1 VSFDYGDPVAL
12 RAEVRAAP
20 VAPATVGD
28 LANATAVT
36 CTVTLPDGTTSSPSV
51 TNASTGVY
59 TISYAP
65 TMAGRHVVRWTAT
78 GTNAAEF
85 DDVFIV
91 KARSATPLVS
101 LADFKT
107 HLNITSTTNDEEL
120 RRMLLSASD
129 LAERVTG
136 RIFRLTTFTEAHD
149 GGTSAIRL
157 RRLPV
162 VSLTT
167 VTESGST
174 ITSSGYTL
182 DANAGV
188 LYRGSSTAPMEWTA
202 GQRNVSVT
210 YVAGEGDPPQTAYDL
225 VLELGRHMWRT
236 QRGAMPSAMGSGDD
250 YVPGAAYALT
260 YRARELVDALRMPGL
275 A

>member
-1 VSFDYGDPVAL
+1 MSFDYGDPVAL
-12 RAEVRAAP
+12 SVQVRDS
-20 VAPATVGD
+20 TGT
-28 LANATAVT
+28 LANATTVT

-65 TMAGRHVVRWTAT
+65 TAAGRHVVRWTAT

-85 DDVFIV
+85 DDVFVV
-91 KARSATPLVS
+91 KSRSHTALLS
-101 LADFKT
+101 LADFKS

-120 RRMLLSASD
+120 RRCLLSASD

-149 GGTSAIRL
+149 GGTSAISL

-174 ITSSGYTL
+174 ITSTGYTL
-182 DANAGV
+182 DASAGV
-188 LYRGSSTAPMEWTA
+188 LYRGSSTAPMEWAA

-236 QRGAMPSAMGSGDD
+236 QRGGAASTLGGDD
-250 YVPGAAYALT
+250 YIPGAAYALT
-260 YRARELVDALRMPGL
+260 YRARELADALRVPAL
-275 A
+275 

>member
-1 VSFDYGDPVAL
+1 MSFDYGDPVAL
-12 RAEVRAAP
+12 SVQVRDSTGA
-20 VAPATVGD
+20 
-28 LANATAVT
+28 LANATTVT

-65 TMAGRHVVRWTAT
+65 TAAGRHVVRWTAT

-91 KARSATPLVS
+91 KARTATPLVS
-101 LADFKT
+101 LADFKL

-136 RIFRLTTFTEAHD
+136 RIFRLTAFTESHD
-149 GGTSAIRL
+149 GGTGVVAL

-162 VSLTT
+162 VSITS
-167 VTESGST
+167 VTESGT
-174 ITSSGYTL
+174 AVAASGYTL
-182 DANAGV
+182 DADSG
-188 LYRGSSTAPMEWTA
+188 LLFRGSSTSPWCWMD
-202 GQRNVSVT
+202 GQRNVAVT

-236 QRGAMPSAMGSGDD
+236 QRGGAASSLNGDE

-260 YRARELVDALRMPGL
+260 YRARELADSLRLPGL